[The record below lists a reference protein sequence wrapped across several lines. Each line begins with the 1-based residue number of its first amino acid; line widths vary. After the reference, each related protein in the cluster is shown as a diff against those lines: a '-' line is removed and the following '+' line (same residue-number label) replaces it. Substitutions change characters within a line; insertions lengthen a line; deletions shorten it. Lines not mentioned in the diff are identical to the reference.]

1 MWKLKVFFFK
11 AHQISVARLP
21 RDKFG
26 WLKEYLYQL
35 LTDSCSFLF
44 GSWMKTSANSQASI
58 FLFFF
63 SYYQLL
69 WQFLSDKLKVRGWPQ
84 YRVFWQPY
92 CLFNLFYIN
101 IMRLILS
108 SKLSFFLLNDIKKC
122 NMFLVDHAIE
132 DELLS
137 QRTCLVLFTR
147 VATCV
152 GFLWN

>member
-1 MWKLKVFFFK
+1 
-11 AHQISVARLP
+11 
-21 RDKFG
+21 
-26 WLKEYLYQL
+26 
-35 LTDSCSFLF
+35 
-44 GSWMKTSANSQASI
+44 
-58 FLFFF
+58 
-63 SYYQLL
+63 
-69 WQFLSDKLKVRGWPQ
+69 
-84 YRVFWQPY
+84 
-92 CLFNLFYIN
+92 
-101 IMRLILS
+101 MRLILS